1 MKRVLI
7 IMSLL
12 VATAFHVGAVQP
24 KLLSHSKGGDCDA
37 WVDSVFSS
45 LTMEQ
50 RVGQLVV
57 PVVDPTHIATA
68 KQVIYRYVKTEGVGG
83 LLFSK
88 GSIDQYATLID
99 YAQSIAKVP
108 LMITLDGEWGL
119 SMRVPGT
126 TRFPYNMG
134 LGAIADENLLY

>member
-1 MKRVLI
+1 MDEIMKRVLI

-12 VATAFHVGAVQP
+12 VATAFHVGAV
-24 KLLSHSKGGDCDA
+24 
-37 WVDSVFSS
+37 VFSS

-119 SMRVPGT
+119 SMRIPGT
-126 TRFPYNMG
+126 TRFPY
-134 LGAIADENLLY
+134 EFQSR